1 MLCREEALDVTERYE
16 AVLARTPE
24 LGKVPLMAVIKE
36 VAPTKRAATDEVLG
50 VSVFQRH
57 YFSNR

>member
-1 MLCREEALDVTERYE
+1 MTGRYE

-24 LGKVPLMAVIKE
+24 LGKVPLVAVVKE
-36 VAPTKRAATDEVLG
+36 VAPTKKAPTDEVLG
-50 VSVFQRH
+50 VSVFQRD

>member
-1 MLCREEALDVTERYE
+1 
-16 AVLARTPE
+16 
-24 LGKVPLMAVIKE
+24 

-50 VSVFQRH
+50 VSVFQRD